1 MCEEIELYLDD
12 AETRMNKTI
21 SVLKQDLNKVRTG
34 RATTALVSDIVVN
47 YYGTNTPLNQMSN
60 VSTPDPTTIA
70 IQPWDETLLVEV
82 EKAIVKSD
90 LGITPANDGKIIRLI
105 IPPLNEERR
114 KELVKYVSKI
124 SEDHKVAIRQIRKDT
139 NNHIKGL
146 EKSEHVPEDI
156 VKKTLNSIQVLT
168 DKMIEEINKINE
180 KKTKRSIGNL
190 SYSSI
195 I

>member
-21 SVLKQDLNKVRTG
+21 RVLKQDLNKVRTG

-47 YYGTNTPLNQMSN
+47 YYGTDTPLNQMSN
-60 VSTPDPTTIA
+60 VNTPDSTTIV

-90 LGITPANDGKIIRLI
+90 LGITPANDGKIIRLN

-114 KELVKYVSKI
+114 KELIKYVSKI
-124 SEDHKVAIRQIRKDT
+124 SEDYKVAIRQIRKDT
-139 NNHIKGL
+139 NNHVKEL

-156 VKKTLNSIQVLT
+156 IKKTLNSIQVLT
-168 DKMIEEINKINE
+168 DRMIEEINKINE
-180 KKTKRSIGNL
+180 KKQKEVLEI
-190 SYSSI
+190 
-195 I
+195 